1 MFSFNSRQSDRD
13 VRMRGFTERTRVAA
27 AVAWI
32 DGSIPTPASESIPL
46 DDAAGRR
53 LASSI
58 TSAVDVPGF
67 ARSMMDGFA
76 LRAADLEKASSDEP
90 VTLRIVGDAF
100 PGVPYV
106 GPLKSGEA
114 VRIMTGAPMAQD
126 ADAVVPVEQVQMQGN
141 SISIEASTPVGKH
154 VGLPGEDVTAGMMV
168 LAAGRCLRPQD
179 VGLLA
184 SIGLNRVDVL
194 CRPIVHLITTGNE
207 LLAMGNQP
215 REFHVTDSNT
225 PMLEA
230 LIRRDGGCV
239 TQAGIVPDDPEKIL
253 TALQA
258 DAQIVIV
265 SGGSSVGLEDHVP
278 QLIAE
283 HGELAIHGIAMRP
296 SSPTGIGKLGTKLVF
311 LLPGNPVSC
320 LCGYDFFAGR
330 AIRQLAGRTADWPYP
345 SHRLPLREALTSS
358 AGRVDYVRVKI
369 VNGQVEKVVPQGGS
383 ALYSSVCAD
392 GFVVIAED
400 EETLPA
406 DTPVTVYL
414 YDCVR

>member
-1 MFSFNSRQSDRD
+1 MFSFNSQQSDRD
-13 VRMRGFTERTRVAA
+13 VRMRGFVKRTRVAA
-27 AVAWI
+27 AIAWI
-32 DGSIPTPASESIPL
+32 DGSLPPPASEPISL
-46 DDAAGRR
+46 DEAAGRI

-76 LRAADLEKASSDEP
+76 LRAADIEKASSEAP
-90 VTLRIVGDAF
+90 VALRIVGDVF
-100 PGVPYV
+100 PGMPYE
-106 GPLKSGEA
+106 GPLNSGEA
-114 VRIMTGAPMAQD
+114 VRIMTGAPMATG
-126 ADAVVPVEQVQMQGN
+126 ADAVVPVEQVKLQGD
-141 SISIEASTPVGKH
+141 SISIEGPTPVGKH
-154 VGLPGEDVTAGMMV
+154 VGFPGEDVTAGMMV

-184 SIGLNRVDVL
+184 SIGLNHVDVL

-207 LLAMGNQP
+207 LLAMGEQP

-239 TQAGIVPDDPEKIL
+239 TQAGIVPDDPDKIL

-278 QLIAE
+278 RLIAE

-296 SSPTGIGKLGTKLVF
+296 SSPTGIGKLGSKLVF

-330 AIRQLAGRTADWPYP
+330 AIRQLAGRDADWCYP
-345 SHRLPLREALTSS
+345 THRLPLREALTSS

-369 VNGQVEKVVPQGGS
+369 VNGHVEKVVPQGGS
-383 ALYSSVCAD
+383 ALYSAVSAD
-392 GFVVIAED
+392 GFVMIAEE

-406 DTPVTVYL
+406 GTSVTVRF
-414 YDCVR
+414 YDSAR

>member
-1 MFSFNSRQSDRD
+1 NSRQSDRD
-13 VRMRGFTERTRVAA
+13 VRMRGFTERTRVDA

-32 DGSIPTPASESIPL
+32 DGSIPTSASESIPL

-168 LAAGRCLRPQD
+168 LAAGCCLRPQD

-184 SIGLNRVDVL
+184 SIGLNRV
-194 CRPIVHLITTGNE
+194 
-207 LLAMGNQP
+207 
-215 REFHVTDSNT
+215 
-225 PMLEA
+225 
-230 LIRRDGGCV
+230 
-239 TQAGIVPDDPEKIL
+239 
-253 TALQA
+253 
-258 DAQIVIV
+258 
-265 SGGSSVGLEDHVP
+265 
-278 QLIAE
+278 
-283 HGELAIHGIAMRP
+283 
-296 SSPTGIGKLGTKLVF
+296 
-311 LLPGNPVSC
+311 
-320 LCGYDFFAGR
+320 
-330 AIRQLAGRTADWPYP
+330 
-345 SHRLPLREALTSS
+345 
-358 AGRVDYVRVKI
+358 
-369 VNGQVEKVVPQGGS
+369 
-383 ALYSSVCAD
+383 
-392 GFVVIAED
+392 
-400 EETLPA
+400 
-406 DTPVTVYL
+406 
-414 YDCVR
+414 